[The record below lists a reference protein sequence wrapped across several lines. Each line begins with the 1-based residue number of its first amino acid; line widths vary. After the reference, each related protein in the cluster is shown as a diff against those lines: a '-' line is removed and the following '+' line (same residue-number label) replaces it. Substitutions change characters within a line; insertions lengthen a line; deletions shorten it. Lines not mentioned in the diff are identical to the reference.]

1 MKTKNFEQLR
11 SDYLRDLSNQQPA
24 AHTHPGSDNYARATA
39 LAALAEGQYQH
50 QEWILRQVFADTA
63 DTAYLERH
71 CAMYRIWRKA
81 AAAAAGSIRI
91 SGAPNTV
98 MPAGLVA
105 QVGDIAYQTST
116 PGQYAVRGLAGL
128 LFPTCGVNNAVI
140 FYNSCTPSKPPTK
153 SSATA
158 TA

>member
-50 QEWILRQVFADTA
+50 QEWILRQVFADTV

-71 CAMYRIWRKA
+71 CAMYRIWRKS

-98 MPAGLVA
+98 LPAGLVA
-105 QVGDIAYQTST
+105 QVGDTAYQTSAA
-116 PGQYAVRGLAGL
+116 GQSHRRQPVCRHRRLRPRLRAGRL
-128 LFPTCGVNNAVI
+128 PHRMAG
-140 FYNSCTPSKPPTK
+140 
-153 SSATA
+153 
-158 TA
+158 